1 MPKKNTDK
9 KLPLSASL
17 WLLLTLALALLLPG
31 CAARPLPLPSA
42 PARSVQLPALPSYAR
57 QPTTPSVCS
66 GGCLEKLT
74 TERELWHES
83 LTTGVSPG
91 VPVSGPMTKPEKN

>member
-1 MPKKNTDK
+1 MRPKNTDK

-31 CAARPLPLPSA
+31 CAAPPKPLPTA
-42 PARSVQLPALPSYAR
+42 PVRSVQIPALPSYAR
-57 QPTTPSVCS
+57 QPTTPSACWQT
-66 GGCLEKLT
+66 CLDALT
-74 TERELWHES
+74 SERELWHES

-91 VPVSGPMTKPEKN
+91 VPVSGSTTKPAKP